1 MVIAVPLCIALL
13 GVASCSGSTHPKPS
27 ASADPLA
34 SAIATEMNNYTYED
48 QIRAIIVQVDG
59 RTRYEHYYSTSA
71 DQSRSSFS
79 VTKSVMS
86 TLIGIAIH
94 EGRLRLDERLD
105 EMLPRQ
111 ASEMR
116 PSVARVTLRQILT
129 MTAGFPDTWNLTGKD
144 PLDTAP
150 NWTNY
155 ILAHQDRAPGVEW
168 HYSD

>member
-1 MVIAVPLCIALL
+1 MLHRKPTRYTANRNGARMVIPVPLCIALL

-79 VTKSVMS
+79 VTK
-86 TLIGIAIH
+86 T
-94 EGRLRLDERLD
+94 
-105 EMLPRQ
+105 
-111 ASEMR
+111 
-116 PSVARVTLRQILT
+116 
-129 MTAGFPDTWNLTGKD
+129 
-144 PLDTAP
+144 
-150 NWTNY
+150 
-155 ILAHQDRAPGVEW
+155 
-168 HYSD
+168 